1 MKKKSTVI
9 LSAAALA
16 ALLAWPANAEEPAPA
31 PAKAPAPAAAEAPA
45 APAAPAVA
53 PRPGFE
59 RPRLDPNFADSPE
72 EKEHARRMAAIAT
85 LRDTKT
91 QEAESLEREAEARR
105 AEILK
110 ENEEAGELAKK
121 VLELNAQFVA
131 ATNELEKIFLADEA
145 LQAKLAQA
153 KAAREA
159 AFAQQKNLNMEVV
172 EAMRKRM
179 GERRTDTPE
188 ERAKRG
194 PSPAARSA
202 AERIRLPGPPPPE
215 PKPDAEKAAAE
226 PPAGER

>member
-1 MKKKSTVI
+1 MKKKSTVH
-9 LSAAALA
+9 LSAAVLA
-16 ALLAWPANAEEPAPA
+16 AFLAWPANAEDSAPA
-31 PAKAPAPAAAEAPA
+31 PAKAPDPTAAASAVPAA
-45 APAAPAVA
+45 APAAGA
-53 PRPGFE
+53 E
-59 RPRLDPNFADSPE
+59 RPRIEPRLADTPE

-91 QEAESLEREAEARR
+91 QEAEALEREAEVRR

-110 ENEEAGELAKK
+110 ENEEAGELAKR

-131 ATNELEKIFLADEA
+131 ATNELEKIFLADEK

-159 AFAQQKNLNMEVV
+159 AFSQQKNLNTEIA
-172 EAMRKRM
+172 EAMRRRM
-179 GERRTDTPE
+179 GERRADTPE

-194 PSPAARSA
+194 PVPAPRSA

-215 PKPDAEKAAAE
+215 PEPDAEKAAAE

>member
-1 MKKKSTVI
+1 MKKKSTVH
-9 LSAAALA
+9 LSAAVLA
-16 ALLAWPANAEEPAPA
+16 AFLAWPANAEDSAPA
-31 PAKAPAPAAAEAPA
+31 PAKAPDPTAAASAVPAA
-45 APAAPAVA
+45 APAAGA
-53 PRPGFE
+53 E
-59 RPRLDPNFADSPE
+59 RPRIEPRLADTPE

-91 QEAESLEREAEARR
+91 QEAEALEREAEVRR

-153 KAAREA
+153 KAAREV
-159 AFAQQKNLNMEVV
+159 AFSQQKNLNTEIA
-172 EAMRKRM
+172 EAMRRRM
-179 GERRTDTPE
+179 GERRADTPE

-194 PSPAARSA
+194 PVPAPRSA

-215 PKPDAEKAAAE
+215 PEPDAEKAAAE

>member
-1 MKKKSTVI
+1 MKKKSTVH
-9 LSAAALA
+9 LSAAVLA
-16 ALLAWPANAEEPAPA
+16 AFLAWPANAEEPAPA
-31 PAKAPAPAAAEAPA
+31 PAKAPVQAAAEAPA
-45 APAAPAVA
+45 AL
-53 PRPGFE
+53 PGLGAE
-59 RPRLDPNFADSPE
+59 RPRLEPRLADTPE
-72 EKEHARRMAAIAT
+72 EQEHARRMKAIAT

-91 QEAESLEREAEARR
+91 QEAEALEREAEARR

-121 VLELNAQFVA
+121 VLELNAQFAA
-131 ATNELEKIFLADEA
+131 ATNELEKIFLADEK

-159 AFAQQKNLNMEVV
+159 AFSQQKNLNTEIA
-172 EAMRKRM
+172 EAMRRRM
-179 GERRTDTPE
+179 GERRADTPE

-194 PSPAARSA
+194 PVPAPRSA

-215 PKPDAEKAAAE
+215 PEPDAEKAAAE

>member
-1 MKKKSTVI
+1 MKKKSTVH
-9 LSAAALA
+9 LSAAVLA
-16 ALLAWPANAEEPAPA
+16 AFLAWPANAEDSAPA
-31 PAKAPAPAAAEAPA
+31 PAKAPDPTAAASAVPAA
-45 APAAPAVA
+45 APAAGA
-53 PRPGFE
+53 E
-59 RPRLDPNFADSPE
+59 RPRIEPRLADTPE
-72 EKEHARRMAAIAT
+72 EQEHARRMKAIAT

-91 QEAESLEREAEARR
+91 QEAEALEREAEARR

-131 ATNELEKIFLADEA
+131 ATNELEKIFLADEK

-159 AFAQQKNLNMEVV
+159 AFSQQKNLNTEIA
-172 EAMRKRM
+172 EAMRRRM
-179 GERRTDTPE
+179 GERRADTPE

-194 PSPAARSA
+194 PVPAPRSA

-215 PKPDAEKAAAE
+215 PEPDAEKAAAE

>member
-1 MKKKSTVI
+1 MKKKSTVH
-9 LSAAALA
+9 LSAAVLA
-16 ALLAWPANAEEPAPA
+16 AFLAWPANAEDSAPA
-31 PAKAPAPAAAEAPA
+31 PAKAPDPTAAASAV
-45 APAAPAVA
+45 PAVA
-53 PRPGFE
+53 PAAGAE
-59 RPRLDPNFADSPE
+59 RPRIEQRLADTPE

-91 QEAESLEREAEARR
+91 QEAEALEREAEVRR

-172 EAMRKRM
+172 EAMRRRM

-194 PSPAARSA
+194 PGPAPRSA
-202 AERIRLPGPPPPE
+202 AERIRLPGPPPPD
-215 PKPDAEKAAAE
+215 PAPDTEKADAK
-226 PPAGER
+226 PSTDER

>member
-1 MKKKSTVI
+1 MKKKIHVI
-9 LSAAALA
+9 LFAAALTAFLALPAGAEDSAAAQSGQALVAPEGLA
-16 ALLAWPANAEEPAPA
+16 PSAPVAAPA
-31 PAKAPAPAAAEAPA
+31 P
-45 APAAPAVA
+45 
-53 PRPGFE
+53 GSE
-59 RPRLDPNFADSPE
+59 RPRLEPRLADTPE

-91 QEAESLEREAEARR
+91 QEAEALEREAEVRR

-159 AFAQQKNLNMEVV
+159 AFSQQKNLNTEIA
-172 EAMRKRM
+172 EAMRRRM
-179 GERRTDTPE
+179 GERRADTPE

-194 PSPAARSA
+194 PVPAPRSA

-215 PKPDAEKAAAE
+215 PEPDAEKAAAE

>member
-1 MKKKSTVI
+1 MKKKIHVI
-9 LSAAALA
+9 LFAAALTAFLALPAGAEDSAAAQSGQALVAPEGLA
-16 ALLAWPANAEEPAPA
+16 PSAPVAAPA
-31 PAKAPAPAAAEAPA
+31 P
-45 APAAPAVA
+45 
-53 PRPGFE
+53 GSE
-59 RPRLDPNFADSPE
+59 RPRLEPRLADTPE

-91 QEAESLEREAEARR
+91 QEAEALEREAEVRR

-131 ATNELEKIFLADEA
+131 ATNELEKIFLADEK

-159 AFAQQKNLNMEVV
+159 AFSQQKNLNTEIA
-172 EAMRKRM
+172 EAMRRRM
-179 GERRTDTPE
+179 GERRADTPE

-194 PSPAARSA
+194 PVPAPRSA

-215 PKPDAEKAAAE
+215 PEPDAEKAAAE

>member
-1 MKKKSTVI
+1 MKKKTTVH
-9 LSAAALA
+9 LSAAVLA
-16 ALLAWPANAEEPAPA
+16 AFLAWPANAEDSAPA
-31 PAKAPAPAAAEAPA
+31 PAKAPDPTAAASAV
-45 APAAPAVA
+45 PAVA
-53 PRPGFE
+53 PAAGAE
-59 RPRLDPNFADSPE
+59 RPRIEQRLADTPE

-91 QEAESLEREAEARR
+91 QEAEALEREAEVRR

-121 VLELNAQFVA
+121 VLELNAQFAA
-131 ATNELEKIFLADEA
+131 ATNELEKIFLADEK

-159 AFAQQKNLNMEVV
+159 AFSQQKNLNTEIA
-172 EAMRKRM
+172 EAMRRRM
-179 GERRTDTPE
+179 GERRADTPE

-194 PSPAARSA
+194 PVPAPRSA

-215 PKPDAEKAAAE
+215 PEPDAEKAAAE

>member
-1 MKKKSTVI
+1 MKKNIPAI

-16 ALLAWPANAEEPAPA
+16 ALLAWPANAEES
-31 PAKAPAPAAAEAPA
+31 APAPAAAAPS
-45 APAAPAVA
+45 VSV
-53 PRPGFE
+53 PGPG
-59 RPRLDPNFADSPE
+59 RPRLEPRLADTPE
-72 EKEHARRMAAIAT
+72 EQEHARRMKAIAT

-91 QEAESLEREAEARR
+91 QEAEALEREAEARR

-121 VLELNAQFVA
+121 VLELNAQFAA
-131 ATNELEKIFLADEA
+131 ATNELEKIFLADER
-145 LQAKLAQA
+145 LQDKLAQA

-159 AFAQQKNLNMEVV
+159 AFAQQKNLNTEIA
-172 EAMRKRM
+172 EAMRRRM
-179 GERRTDTPE
+179 GGRRTDTPE

-194 PSPAARSA
+194 PGPAPRSA

-215 PKPDAEKAAAE
+215 PEPDAEKAAAE

>member
-1 MKKKSTVI
+1 MKKKSTVH
-9 LSAAALA
+9 LSAAVLA
-16 ALLAWPANAEEPAPA
+16 AFLVWPANAEDSAPA
-31 PAKAPAPAAAEAPA
+31 PAKAPDPTAAASAV
-45 APAAPAVA
+45 PAVA
-53 PRPGFE
+53 PAAGAE
-59 RPRLDPNFADSPE
+59 RPRIEPRLADTPE

-91 QEAESLEREAEARR
+91 QEADALEREAEARR

-121 VLELNAQFVA
+121 VLDLNAQFTA

-159 AFAQQKNLNMEVV
+159 AFAQQKNLNLEIV
-172 EAMRKRM
+172 EAMRRRM

-194 PSPAARSA
+194 PGPAPRSA
-202 AERIRLPGPPPPE
+202 AERIRLPGPPPPD
-215 PKPDAEKAAAE
+215 PAPDTEKADAK
-226 PPAGER
+226 PSTDER

>member
-1 MKKKSTVI
+1 MKKKSTVH
-9 LSAAALA
+9 LSAAVLA
-16 ALLAWPANAEEPAPA
+16 AFLAWPANAEDSAPA
-31 PAKAPAPAAAEAPA
+31 PAKAPDPTAAASAV
-45 APAAPAVA
+45 PAVA
-53 PRPGFE
+53 PAAGAE
-59 RPRLDPNFADSPE
+59 RPRIEQRLADTPE

-91 QEAESLEREAEARR
+91 QEAEALEREAEVRR

-121 VLELNAQFVA
+121 VLELNAQFAA
-131 ATNELEKIFLADEA
+131 ATNELEKIFLADEK

-159 AFAQQKNLNMEVV
+159 AFSQQKNLNTEIA
-172 EAMRKRM
+172 EAMRRRM
-179 GERRTDTPE
+179 GERRADTPE

-194 PSPAARSA
+194 PVPAPRSA

-215 PKPDAEKAAAE
+215 PEPDAEKAAAE

>member
-1 MKKKSTVI
+1 MKKKIHVI
-9 LSAAALA
+9 LFAAALTAFLALPAGAEDSAAAQSGQALVAPEGLA
-16 ALLAWPANAEEPAPA
+16 PSAPVAAPA
-31 PAKAPAPAAAEAPA
+31 P
-45 APAAPAVA
+45 
-53 PRPGFE
+53 GSE
-59 RPRLDPNFADSPE
+59 RPRLEPRLADTPE

-91 QEAESLEREAEARR
+91 QEAEALEREAEVRR

-172 EAMRKRM
+172 EAMRRRM

-194 PSPAARSA
+194 PGPAPRSA

-215 PKPDAEKAAAE
+215 PEPDAEKAAAE

>member
-1 MKKKSTVI
+1 MKKKSTVH
-9 LSAAALA
+9 LSAAVLA
-16 ALLAWPANAEEPAPA
+16 AFLAWPANAEDSAPA
-31 PAKAPAPAAAEAPA
+31 PAKAPDPTAAASAVPAA
-45 APAAPAVA
+45 APAAGA
-53 PRPGFE
+53 E
-59 RPRLDPNFADSPE
+59 RPRIEPRLADTPE

-91 QEAESLEREAEARR
+91 QEAEALEREAEARR

-131 ATNELEKIFLADEA
+131 ATNELEKIFLADEK

-153 KAAREA
+153 KAAREV
-159 AFAQQKNLNMEVV
+159 AFSQQKNLNTEIA
-172 EAMRKRM
+172 EAMRRRM
-179 GERRTDTPE
+179 GERRADTPE

-194 PSPAARSA
+194 PVPAPRSA

-215 PKPDAEKAAAE
+215 PEPDAEKAAAE

>member
-1 MKKKSTVI
+1 MKKKSTVH
-9 LSAAALA
+9 LSAAVLA
-16 ALLAWPANAEEPAPA
+16 AFLAWPANAEDSAPA
-31 PAKAPAPAAAEAPA
+31 PAKAPDPTAAASAV
-45 APAAPAVA
+45 PAVA
-53 PRPGFE
+53 PAAGAE
-59 RPRLDPNFADSPE
+59 RPRIEQRLADTPE

-91 QEAESLEREAEARR
+91 QEAEALEREAEARR

-172 EAMRKRM
+172 EAMRRRM

-194 PSPAARSA
+194 PGPAPRSA
-202 AERIRLPGPPPPE
+202 AERIRLPGPPPPD
-215 PKPDAEKAAAE
+215 PAPDTEKADAK
-226 PPAGER
+226 PSTDER

>member
-1 MKKKSTVI
+1 MKKKSTI
-9 LSAAALA
+9 HLSAAVLA
-16 ALLAWPANAEEPAPA
+16 AFLAWPANAEDSAPA
-31 PAKAPAPAAAEAPA
+31 PAKAPDPTAAASAV
-45 APAAPAVA
+45 PAVA
-53 PRPGFE
+53 PAAGAE
-59 RPRLDPNFADSPE
+59 RPRIEPRLVDTPE

-91 QEAESLEREAEARR
+91 QEAEALEREAEVRR

-172 EAMRKRM
+172 EAMRRRM

-194 PSPAARSA
+194 PGPAPRSA
-202 AERIRLPGPPPPE
+202 AERIRLPGPPPPD
-215 PKPDAEKAAAE
+215 PAPDTEKADAK
-226 PPAGER
+226 PSTDER

>member
-1 MKKKSTVI
+1 MKKNIPAI

-16 ALLAWPANAEEPAPA
+16 ALLAWPANAEET
-31 PAKAPAPAAAEAPA
+31 APAPAAAAPS
-45 APAAPAVA
+45 VSV
-53 PRPGFE
+53 PGPG
-59 RPRLDPNFADSPE
+59 RPRLEPRLADTPE
-72 EKEHARRMAAIAT
+72 EQEHARRMKAIAT

-91 QEAESLEREAEARR
+91 QEAEALEREAEARR

-121 VLELNAQFVA
+121 VLELNAQFAA
-131 ATNELEKIFLADEA
+131 ATNELEKIFLADER
-145 LQAKLAQA
+145 LQDKLAQA

-159 AFAQQKNLNMEVV
+159 AFAQQKNLNTEIA
-172 EAMRKRM
+172 EAMRRRM
-179 GERRTDTPE
+179 GGRRTDTPE

-194 PSPAARSA
+194 PGPAPRSA

-215 PKPDAEKAAAE
+215 PEPDAEKAAAE

>member
-1 MKKKSTVI
+1 MKKKSTVH
-9 LSAAALA
+9 LSAAVLA
-16 ALLAWPANAEEPAPA
+16 AFLAWPANAEDSAPA
-31 PAKAPAPAAAEAPA
+31 PAKAPDPTAAASAVPAA
-45 APAAPAVA
+45 APAAGA
-53 PRPGFE
+53 E
-59 RPRLDPNFADSPE
+59 RPRIEPRLADTPE

-91 QEAESLEREAEARR
+91 QEAEALEREAEVRR

-110 ENEEAGELAKK
+110 ENEEAGELAKR

-131 ATNELEKIFLADEA
+131 ATNELEKIFLADEK

-159 AFAQQKNLNMEVV
+159 AFSQQKNLNTEIA
-172 EAMRKRM
+172 EAMRRRM
-179 GERRTDTPE
+179 GERRADTPE

-194 PSPAARSA
+194 PVPAPRSA

-215 PKPDAEKAAAE
+215 PEPDAEKAADE